1 MIVLKQQPDIPKA
14 RLPPHLEQLVSL
26 QMENMQQ
33 AYTNYNPDHDGHLA
47 LITPNDT
54 DAALGKKLGL
64 FWTENIFEGVLYNK
78 RFDVFIALI
87 LTNNQYC
94 ITLLIPDEYWLDTGI
109 RNRLVQQLEGGEQY
123 R

>member
-87 LTNNQYC
+87 LTNICSKRFLCEC
-94 ITLLIPDEYWLDTGI
+94 IELSIPGI
-109 RNRLVQQLEGGEQY
+109 HYTSPHN
-123 R
+123 